1 MKNIN
6 GQGNEITI
14 ILPHKKID
22 CISSHHEQ
30 FNQIIKM
37 NITSTI
43 ITASDGTP
51 LSLYDVCRFLSKQQW
66 KHILKQL
73 KQEGI
78 HIERIE
84 AYEYP
89 EVRDIKHLF
98 IRFEKEKED
107 TPFYLLSPEI
117 FSKLTNAIIQEYS
130 SNIK

>member
-1 MKNIN
+1 
-6 GQGNEITI
+6 
-14 ILPHKKID
+14 
-22 CISSHHEQ
+22 
-30 FNQIIKM
+30 M

-66 KHILKQL
+66 RHILKL
-73 KQEGI
+73 LEQEGI

-89 EVRDIKHLF
+89 EARDIKHLF
-98 IRFEKEKED
+98 IRFKKEKED

-117 FSKLTNAIIQEYS
+117 FSKLTNTIIQEYS
-130 SNIK
+130 SNINSTDAIKSHGY

>member
-1 MKNIN
+1 
-6 GQGNEITI
+6 
-14 ILPHKKID
+14 
-22 CISSHHEQ
+22 
-30 FNQIIKM
+30 M

-130 SNIK
+130 SNIKKKSCTIH

>member
-1 MKNIN
+1 
-6 GQGNEITI
+6 
-14 ILPHKKID
+14 
-22 CISSHHEQ
+22 
-30 FNQIIKM
+30 M

-89 EVRDIKHLF
+89 EVRDTNIYLYALKKKKRHSFLF
-98 IRFEKEKED
+98 
-107 TPFYLLSPEI
+107 TVSG
-117 FSKLTNAIIQEYS
+117 
-130 SNIK
+130 NIL

>member
-1 MKNIN
+1 
-6 GQGNEITI
+6 
-14 ILPHKKID
+14 
-22 CISSHHEQ
+22 
-30 FNQIIKM
+30 M
-37 NITSTI
+37 NIRKFETSNIYLYALKKKKKTLLFI
-43 ITASDGTP
+43 YCLRKYSASDGTP

>member
-1 MKNIN
+1 
-6 GQGNEITI
+6 
-14 ILPHKKID
+14 
-22 CISSHHEQ
+22 
-30 FNQIIKM
+30 M

-130 SNIK
+130 SPDGTRSQQEPAIGRPLLRSHPHPCGCLYERP

>member
-1 MKNIN
+1 
-6 GQGNEITI
+6 
-14 ILPHKKID
+14 
-22 CISSHHEQ
+22 
-30 FNQIIKM
+30 M

-89 EVRDIKHLF
+89 EVRDIK
-98 IRFEKEKED
+98 EKED

>member
-1 MKNIN
+1 MVKAMKLQLFYHMI
-6 GQGNEITI
+6 
-14 ILPHKKID
+14 KID
-22 CISSHHEQ
+22 CVSSHHEQ

-66 KHILKQL
+66 RHILKL
-73 KQEGI
+73 LEQEGI

-89 EVRDIKHLF
+89 EARDIKHLF
-98 IRFEKEKED
+98 IRFKKEKED

-117 FSKLTNAIIQEYS
+117 FSKLTNTIIQEYS

>member
-1 MKNIN
+1 
-6 GQGNEITI
+6 
-14 ILPHKKID
+14 
-22 CISSHHEQ
+22 
-30 FNQIIKM
+30 M

-107 TPFYLLSPEI
+107 TPFYLLSLETPAPKPGNWPMMS
-117 FSKLTNAIIQEYS
+117 FSPLIPSMLE
-130 SNIK
+130 

>member
-1 MKNIN
+1 
-6 GQGNEITI
+6 
-14 ILPHKKID
+14 
-22 CISSHHEQ
+22 
-30 FNQIIKM
+30 M

-89 EVRDIKHLF
+89 EFETSNIYLYALKKKKKTLLF
-98 IRFEKEKED
+98 IYCLRK
-107 TPFYLLSPEI
+107 
-117 FSKLTNAIIQEYS
+117 YS
-130 SNIK
+130 LN

>member
-1 MKNIN
+1 
-6 GQGNEITI
+6 
-14 ILPHKKID
+14 
-22 CISSHHEQ
+22 
-30 FNQIIKM
+30 M

-89 EVRDIKHLF
+89 GSSRHQTSIYTLLK
-98 IRFEKEKED
+98 KED
-107 TPFYLLSPEI
+107 TPFLFTISR
-117 FSKLTNAIIQEYS
+117 
-130 SNIK
+130 NIL

>member
-1 MKNIN
+1 
-6 GQGNEITI
+6 
-14 ILPHKKID
+14 
-22 CISSHHEQ
+22 
-30 FNQIIKM
+30 M

-43 ITASDGTP
+43 ITASDRTP

-89 EVRDIKHLF
+89 EVQDIKHLF

>member
-1 MKNIN
+1 
-6 GQGNEITI
+6 
-14 ILPHKKID
+14 
-22 CISSHHEQ
+22 
-30 FNQIIKM
+30 M

-117 FSKLTNAIIQEYS
+117 FSKLYNPQNEMFRLLGTKRSFSQNETFFFS
-130 SNIK
+130 HP

>member
-1 MKNIN
+1 
-6 GQGNEITI
+6 
-14 ILPHKKID
+14 
-22 CISSHHEQ
+22 
-30 FNQIIKM
+30 M

-98 IRFEKEKED
+98 IRFEKKRRHS
-107 TPFYLLSPEI
+107 FYLLSPEI

-130 SNIK
+130 SNINKKLYNPSN